1 MKPPKIASNHT
12 LEIDQFTKKGK
23 VEGLSKR
30 LESATTFNLIAL
42 DLTGDGTFK
51 TKQYYA
57 THISEGKDIFENA
70 VKVRSPNAK
79 KSDMILVAN
88 GRLVD
93 YTGDDVKSPEI
104 QSLIGKAIEL
114 RLIPFGGLQN
124 NEGIVMAYQNMSKR
138 DNQSFLTQINGEIEE
153 QPIIDE
159 KDGVKKFKDYC

>member
-1 MKPPKIASNHT
+1 MKPPKISSNHT

-30 LESATTFNLIAL
+30 LESNTTFNLIAL
-42 DLTGDGTFK
+42 DLSGDGAFK
-51 TKQYYA
+51 TKQYYT

-70 VKVRSPNAK
+70 VRVRSPNTN

-104 QSLIGKAIEL
+104 
-114 RLIPFGGLQN
+114 
-124 NEGIVMAYQNMSKR
+124 
-138 DNQSFLTQINGEIEE
+138 
-153 QPIIDE
+153 
-159 KDGVKKFKDYC
+159 